1 MTEKEIDQ
9 QFKTTFKNLFP
20 KLKNATLI
28 SEYPSEK
35 KGKVD
40 VALRLKIGEKKETIL
55 CEVVSQSFP
64 KQIRE
69 KGLQLLEKKEQGKK
83 GYPVIIAPYISE
95 LGKEICKKI
104 GVGFLDLSGNAYLDF
119 NSFYLEVEGKPNKFK
134 SLGRLS
140 GLFNPK
146 GERVLRFYLLQAK
159 DESMRSY
166 RQIAAEVSVSLGQV
180 SKVNQKLDELGLW
193 TEELEGA
200 TVLDKTKLLDSW
212 RDNYRFERNRVLSFY
227 SMKQIPQIEKQIAE
241 FCKGEKVQYA
251 LSLFSGANRLAPFTR
266 YNVATSY
273 FSGDIERIRKEL
285 ELKEVPSGA
294 NLQIIIPY
302 DEGVYYKTREV
313 NSATVASP
321 IQIYLDLYNYKGRG
335 REQADFLR
343 ERIIKI

>member
-1 MTEKEIDQ
+1 MTEKEIGQ
-9 QFKTTFKNLFP
+9 QFKATFKTLFP

-28 SEYPSEK
+28 SAYPSEK
-35 KGKVD
+35 RERVD

-69 KGLQLLEKKEQGKK
+69 KGLQLLEKNEKDKK

-134 SLGRLS
+134 SLARLP

-146 GERVLRFYLLQAK
+146 GERVLRFYLFQEK
-159 DESMRSY
+159 GESTRSY
-166 RQIAAEVSVSLGQV
+166 RQIAGEVSVSLGQV
-180 SKVNQKLDELGLW
+180 SKVNQKLDESGLW

-200 TVLDKTKLLDSW
+200 RVLDKTKLLDLW

-227 SMKQIPQIEKQIAE
+227 SMKQTLQIEKQIAE
-241 FCKGEKVQYA
+241 FCKTNGVQHA
-251 LSLFSGANRLAPFTR
+251 LTLFSGANRIAPFTR

-302 DEGVYYKTREV
+302 DEGVYYKAQEV
-313 NSATVASP
+313 NSATVANP
-321 IQIYLDLYNYKGRG
+321 IQIYLDLYNNKGRG

-343 ERIIKI
+343 ERIIRI

>member
-1 MTEKEIDQ
+1 MTEKEIGQ

-55 CEVVSQSFP
+55 CEVLSQSFP

-69 KGLQLLEKKEQGKK
+69 KGLQLLEKNEQGKK

-134 SLGRLS
+134 SLRRLS

-146 GERVLRFYLLQAK
+146 GERVLRFYFLQGEEDLLWNYNRKIAK
-159 DESMRSY
+159 
-166 RQIAAEVSVSLGQV
+166 EVSVSIGQV
-180 SKVNQKLDELGLW
+180 SKVNKKLDELGLW
-193 TEELEGA
+193 TEELEGTKA
-200 TVLDKTKLLDSW
+200 LDKTNFLDLW
-212 RDNYRFERNRVLSFY
+212 RDNYRFEKNRVLNFY

-241 FCKGEKVQYA
+241 FCKADGIQYA
-251 LSLFSGANRLAPFTR
+251 LTLFSGANRLAPFTR
-266 YNVATSY
+266 YNVTTSY
-273 FSGDIERIRKEL
+273 FSGDIERIRKSL
-285 ELKEVPSGA
+285 
-294 NLQIIIPY
+294 I
-302 DEGVYYKTREV
+302 
-313 NSATVASP
+313 
-321 IQIYLDLYNYKGRG
+321 
-335 REQADFLR
+335 
-343 ERIIKI
+343 

>member
-1 MTEKEIDQ
+1 MTEKEIKQ
-9 QFKTTFKNLFP
+9 QFKSDFKDLFP
-20 KLKNATLI
+20 KLKDATLI
-28 SEYPSEK
+28 FEHSLGK
-35 KGKVD
+35 KRKVD
-40 VALRLKIGEKKETIL
+40 VVLRLKIGGRKEALL
-55 CEVVSQSFP
+55 CEVISQSFP

-69 KGLQLLEKKEQGKK
+69 KGLQLLETSEQGKK

-134 SLGRLS
+134 SLGKLS

-146 GERVLRFYLLQAK
+146 GERVLRFYLFQKK
-159 DESMRSY
+159 DESLQSY
-166 RQIAAEVSVSLGQV
+166 RQIAKEISVSLGQV
-180 SKVNQKLDELGLW
+180 SKVNKKLDELGFW
-193 TEELEGA
+193 VEGSEGVKA
-200 TVLDKTKLLDSW
+200 LDKTKLLDLW
-212 RDNYRFERNRVLSFY
+212 RDNYRFERNRILSFY
-227 SMKQIPQIEKQIAE
+227 SMKQIPQIEKQLAE
-241 FCKGEKVQYA
+241 YCKVKGVQYA
-251 LSLFSGANRLAPFTR
+251 LTLFSGANRLAPFTR

-273 FSGDIERIRKEL
+273 FSGDIEKIRGDL

-302 DEGVYYKTREV
+302 DEGVYYKAQEV
-313 NSATVASP
+313 NSFIIANP

-343 ERIIKI
+343 ERILKI